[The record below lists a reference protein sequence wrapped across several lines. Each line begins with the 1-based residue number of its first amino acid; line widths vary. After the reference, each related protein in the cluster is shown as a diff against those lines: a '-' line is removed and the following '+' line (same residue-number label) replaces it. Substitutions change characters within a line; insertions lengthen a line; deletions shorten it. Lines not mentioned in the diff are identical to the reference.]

1 MAQLKLSPSTNVL
14 SIGAA
19 RVVRGAANSQAYDN
33 LSVATQPSLPLTL
46 QRLELIKALAKE
58 TLRSAEDPIAQRH
71 DPPRQPITAPSDRP
85 VGSQARPNQIL
96 LVLPRQIR
104 TLVTVLI
111 FVALLPNL
119 TLAAILWLR
128 VADRPASMPA
138 TLSSNQSPMA
148 VQSAVAAPVLSA
160 PSMLKARAGETVPFP
175 VALDGTDGV
184 PARSI
189 IVISGLPHGS
199 RLSSGSPYGETEWNL
214 KPDEIGDV
222 QLVLPN
228 TTGNETN
235 LLIQLVAPNGGVLAA
250 TTTILKLTAGAANIP
265 VYPVKTQLIQGQVW
279 DEPNLDAMD
288 EDERPVNL
296 DAATASSG
304 EIVPLPTRRP
314 TPIASGNVNANWV
327 ESSAFV
333 NLRKGPTSSASVVGV
348 VAKGTKLRLVG
359 RKRGWVEVTNPAT
372 SETGWIYARNV
383 DPAR

>member
-1 MAQLKLSPSTNVL
+1 
-14 SIGAA
+14 
-19 RVVRGAANSQAYDN
+19 
-33 LSVATQPSLPLTL
+33 
-46 QRLELIKALAKE
+46 
-58 TLRSAEDPIAQRH
+58 
-71 DPPRQPITAPSDRP
+71 
-85 VGSQARPNQIL
+85 
-96 LVLPRQIR
+96 
-104 TLVTVLI
+104 
-111 FVALLPNL
+111 
-119 TLAAILWLR
+119 
-128 VADRPASMPA
+128 
-138 TLSSNQSPMA
+138 
-148 VQSAVAAPVLSA
+148 
-160 PSMLKARAGETVPFP
+160 MLKARAGETVPFP

-348 VAKGTKLRLVG
+348 VVKGTKLRLVG

>member
-1 MAQLKLSPSTNVL
+1 
-14 SIGAA
+14 
-19 RVVRGAANSQAYDN
+19 
-33 LSVATQPSLPLTL
+33 
-46 QRLELIKALAKE
+46 
-58 TLRSAEDPIAQRH
+58 
-71 DPPRQPITAPSDRP
+71 
-85 VGSQARPNQIL
+85 
-96 LVLPRQIR
+96 
-104 TLVTVLI
+104 
-111 FVALLPNL
+111 
-119 TLAAILWLR
+119 
-128 VADRPASMPA
+128 
-138 TLSSNQSPMA
+138 
-148 VQSAVAAPVLSA
+148 
-160 PSMLKARAGETVPFP
+160 MLKATAGETVPFP

-250 TTTILKLTAGAANIP
+250 TTTILKVTAEAANIP

-279 DEPNLDAMD
+279 DEPKLDAMD
-288 EDERPVNL
+288 EDETPVNL

-314 TPIASGNVNANWV
+314 TAIASGNVNANWV
-327 ESSAFV
+327 KSSAFV
-333 NLRKGPTSSASVVGV
+333 NLRKGPTSSALVVGV
-348 VAKGTKLRLVG
+348 VATGTKLRLVG
-359 RKRGWVEVTNPAT
+359 RKRGWVEVTNPET
-372 SETGWIYARNV
+372 SQTGWIYARNV